1 MYCKILHFYLKRMK
15 VDTSTRSFKN
25 SLDMDLNQCGAL
37 HASPAR
43 NLLPQGKSKPGTK
56 RTTLLPHTRHH
67 TNWRLVKFAL
77 NMREAAT
84 SGQYCKL
91 TNSGVNS

>member
-1 MYCKILHFYLKRMK
+1 MYCKLMHFYLKRMK

-43 NLLPQGKSKPGTK
+43 NLLPQGKSKTRNEAYNFASTHAPLQELEACEI
-56 RTTLLPHTRHH
+56 RT
-67 TNWRLVKFAL
+67 
-77 NMREAAT
+77 
-84 SGQYCKL
+84 
-91 TNSGVNS
+91 